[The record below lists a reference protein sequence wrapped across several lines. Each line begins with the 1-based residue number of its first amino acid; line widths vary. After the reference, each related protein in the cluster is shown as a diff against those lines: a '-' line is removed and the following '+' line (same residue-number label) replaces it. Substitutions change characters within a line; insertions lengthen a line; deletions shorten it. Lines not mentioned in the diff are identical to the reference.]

1 MSYVDVLDK
10 ILDSKNVTV
19 GGGSAS
25 AISGAMAAGLI
36 GMATR
41 LSVGKEYGLTDKMYL
56 DLADELDKLSKEL
69 LEGSKK
75 DTEAYLL
82 IKNAFKLP
90 KSTQEERE
98 VRGKAVSN
106 AGIEAALVPKANA
119 DMCNRVYMI
128 ANMLEDNYNEN
139 ASSDFV
145 IGKNLAQ
152 LGVQGCILNIE
163 ANLSLIKDKTIRR
176 SLEDYVDEN
185 KI

>member
-1 MSYVDVLDK
+1 MSYIDVLDK
-10 ILDSKNVTV
+10 ILDSQDVTV

-36 GMATR
+36 GMAAR
-41 LSVGKEYGLTDKMYL
+41 LSTGKEYGFIDKVYL
-56 DLADELDKLSKEL
+56 DLSDELDKISKEL

-90 KSTQEERE
+90 KSTPEEKEAR
-98 VRGKAVSN
+98 KNAVSN
-106 AGIEAALVPKANA
+106 AGIEAALVPKSNA
-119 DMCNRVYMI
+119 DKCNRVFMI
-128 ANMLEDNYNEN
+128 ASMLENNYNEN
-139 ASSDFV
+139 ASSDFI

-152 LGVQGCILNIE
+152 LGMQGCILNIE

-176 SLEDYVDEN
+176 SLEDYIDEN

>member
-1 MSYVDVLDK
+1 MSYIEVLGK
-10 ILDSKNVTV
+10 ILDSKDVTV

-36 GMATR
+36 GMASR
-41 LSVGKEYGLTDKMYL
+41 LSIGKDYGYTDKVYIE
-56 DLADELDKLSKEL
+56 LADELDKLSVEL

-90 KSTQEERE
+90 KSTEEEKEIR
-98 VRGKAVSN
+98 RKAVSD

-119 DMCNRVYMI
+119 DKCYRIYLI
-128 ANMLEDNYNEN
+128 SKMLEDNYNEN
-139 ASSDFV
+139 ASSDFI
-145 IGKNLAQ
+145 IGKNLAL

-163 ANLSLIKDKTIRR
+163 ANLSLIKDKAVRR
-176 SLEDYVDEN
+176 SLEDYIDEN